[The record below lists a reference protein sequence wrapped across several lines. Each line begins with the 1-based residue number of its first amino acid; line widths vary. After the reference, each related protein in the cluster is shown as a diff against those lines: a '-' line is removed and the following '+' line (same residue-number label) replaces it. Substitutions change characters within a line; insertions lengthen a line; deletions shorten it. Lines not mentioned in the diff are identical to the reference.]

1 MSGHSKWSKIK
12 RAKGL
17 NDAKKGAVFTK
28 LGKLLVIAAR
38 GGADPDSNFTLRMAI
53 DKARLA
59 NMPKDN
65 IDRAIKKG
73 AGGSNENIIEEL
85 VYEGI
90 GPDNSQFIFKCLTDS
105 RNRTAANIRHL
116 FAKFGGSLTPV
127 GWNFEQKGVIM
138 IGIDSLKNNDWEEL
152 QLELIDLNIDDA
164 IKEDEGITIYTQP
177 KDLQKIKQFLE
188 GKGINTESAETE
200 YVAKEKKDPGQA
212 RERIEKFIE
221 ALDED
226 EDVESYYTNIEI

>member
-17 NDAKKGAVFTK
+17 NDAKKGAVFTR
-28 LGKLLVIAAR
+28 LGKLLAIAAR
-38 GGADPDSNFTLRMAI
+38 SGADVNSNFTLRMAV
-53 DKARLA
+53 DKARAA

-73 AGGSNENIIEEL
+73 SGGANENIIEEL
-85 VYEGI
+85 TYEGL

-116 FAKFGGSLTPV
+116 FGKYGGSLTPV
-127 GWNFEQKGVIM
+127 GWNFDQKGVIM
-138 IGIDSLKNNDWEEL
+138 IANSAITAIDWEDL
-152 QLELIDLNIDDA
+152 QLELIDLDIDDA
-164 IKEDEGITIYTQP
+164 IKEEEGITIYTQP

-188 GKGINTESAETE
+188 DKGINTESAEIE
-200 YVAKEKKDPGQA
+200 YVAKEKKTAGAAQ
-212 RERIEKFIE
+212 EKIEKFIE
-221 ALDED
+221 AIEED
-226 EDVESYYTNIEI
+226 EDIESYYTNVEM